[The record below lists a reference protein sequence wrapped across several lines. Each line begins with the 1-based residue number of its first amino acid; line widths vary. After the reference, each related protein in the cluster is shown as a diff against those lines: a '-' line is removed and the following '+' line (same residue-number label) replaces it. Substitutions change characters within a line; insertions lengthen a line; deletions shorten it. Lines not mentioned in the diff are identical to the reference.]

1 VNPRLAQHAGA
12 VSIFGAIVW
21 WWLHPVVSDL
31 SSALPGAGA
40 GDNVTFVWNLWWMRY
55 VLHHPGLSFF
65 STSFLFYPVGTDLTL
80 HTHTALPALV
90 AALFGPSSLLASQN
104 LLIVGHLSLN
114 FLCSYALAYRLT
126 RRADAAF
133 IGALVFGAS
142 PFVGARLLGHF
153 NLIAAW
159 IVPLTVLQ
167 WERAIESRSAARAFV
182 CGVAVGAAAYIDYY
196 LFIYVVALLGTL
208 ALAGS
213 IDLLVLHAATPP
225 WTRRVLHV
233 LAALL
238 VVDLLVVAVILLA
251 HTDRIVLGPIG
262 ISVRTVKNPVTAG
275 WLLFLIAGGVWA
287 WRRVRLTC
295 RMPNIR
301 VAAIVAVAAL
311 TLLLPLVV
319 RGARLWREGRYVSQQ
334 YLWRS
339 APAGIDAA
347 SLMLGNP
354 YNRWWGG
361 AIRGTYVK
369 FQIDPIEG
377 VGWIPVGALVL
388 AVVAIARFRDHP
400 AAARTWAVA
409 GSIFLVWAL
418 GPWLMV
424 LGRQSPLVLPEILL
438 RYVPVVA
445 NARMPGRAM
454 VVVYLAVGQL
464 AAFGIASLMV
474 RGNRTRIAASSLTL
488 LVLVDCVPAPPPV
501 FYPRVPTTYAALPGA
516 PGAVCEL
523 PLGLRDGFGETGE
536 FDAAIML
543 NQTVHERPI
552 LGGFV
557 ARLPPSVVR
566 DYGALPVVSSF
577 LRLSSGGRL
586 ADEPA
591 GDPRTNTAQLVAL
604 GVRYIVV
611 DTRIAS
617 PDLRQ
622 YVHLALVLR
631 TLAEEDGR
639 VFYEVQ

>member
-1 VNPRLAQHAGA
+1 
-12 VSIFGAIVW
+12 
-21 WWLHPVVSDL
+21 
-31 SSALPGAGA
+31 
-40 GDNVTFVWNLWWMRY
+40 

-65 STSFLFYPVGTDLTL
+65 STTFLFHPIGSDLTL

-104 LLIVGHLSLN
+104 LLIVGHLALN

-126 RRADAAF
+126 RQAGAAF

-159 IVPLTVLQ
+159 VIPLAALL
-167 WERAIESRSAARAFV
+167 WERAIENRSAVRASL

-196 LFIYVVALLGTL
+196 LFIYVVTLLGTL

-213 IDLLVLHAATPP
+213 IDLRVQHTPIP
-225 WTRRVLHV
+225 AWTRRVLHA
-233 LAALL
+233 LTALL
-238 VVDLLVVAVILLA
+238 VVDLVVVAVILLA
-251 HTDRIVLGPIG
+251 HTDRIVVGPVEM
-262 ISVRTVKNPVTAG
+262 SVRTVKNPMTAG
-275 WLLFLIAGGVWA
+275 WLLLLIAGGVWA

-295 RMPNIR
+295 RMQNIR
-301 VAAIVAVAAL
+301 VAATVAVATL
-311 TLLLPLVV
+311 ILLLPLVV
-319 RGARLWREGRYVSQQ
+319 RGARLWHEGRYVSQQ

-347 SLMLGNP
+347 SLVLGNP

-361 AIRGTYVK
+361 AIRRAYVN
-369 FQIDPIEG
+369 FQIDPIES
-377 VGWIPVGALVL
+377 VGWIPIGALVL
-388 AVVAIARFRDHP
+388 AAVAIARLRDNP
-400 AAARTWAVA
+400 AVRTWAVA

-418 GPWLMV
+418 GPWLTV
-424 LGRQSPLVLPEILL
+424 LGRQSPLVLPETLL

-454 VVVYLAVGQL
+454 VVVYLAVAQL
-464 AAFGIASLMV
+464 AAFGIASLLV
-474 RGNRTRIAASSLTL
+474 RGNRTRLAASSLAL
-488 LVLVDCVPAPPPV
+488 LVLVDCVPAPPPI
-501 FYPRVPTTYAALPGA
+501 FHPHVPSTYAALHGA

-523 PLGLRDGFGETGE
+523 PLGIRDGFGETGT

-566 DYGALPVVSSF
+566 SYRALPVVASF
-577 LRLSSGGRL
+577 LRLSSGGKLSDEAHADADRARSTDQL
-586 ADEPA
+586 A
-591 GDPRTNTAQLVAL
+591 AL
-604 GVRYIVV
+604 GVRYVVV
-611 DTRIAS
+611 DARAAS

-622 YVHLALVLR
+622 YVERALTLR
-631 TLAEEDGR
+631 RLGEEAGR
-639 VFYEVQ
+639 VFYEVPR